1 MKVTA
6 KHWLNYNGVW
16 YKGGDTFEADD
27 FDEIKEHAEKVEEA
41 VEETVEETQYVSEI
55 FPPVEQP
62 KRRGRPKKSE
72 D

>member
-6 KHWLNYNGVW
+6 KCWLNYNGVW

-27 FDEIKEHAEKVEEA
+27 FDEIKEHVEK

-55 FPPVEQP
+55 FPPNEQP
-62 KRRGRPKKSE
+62 KRRGRSKKSE

>member
-1 MKVTA
+1 MRVKA

-16 YKGGDTFEADD
+16 HKGGDIFEADD
-27 FDEIKEHAEKVEEA
+27 FDEIKEHVEKVD
-41 VEETVEETQYVSEI
+41 TEETQYVSEI

-62 KRRGRPKKSE
+62 KRRGRPKKTE

>member
-1 MKVTA
+1 MKVKA

-16 YKGGDTFEADD
+16 HKGGDIFEAND
-27 FDEIKEHAEKVEEA
+27 FEAIKEHVEK

-55 FPPVEQP
+55 FPPEEQP
-62 KRRGRPKKSE
+62 KRRGRPKKTE

>member
-1 MKVTA
+1 MRVKA

-16 YKGGDTFEADD
+16 HKGGDTFEADN
-27 FDEIKEHAEKVEEA
+27 FDEIKEHVEKVD
-41 VEETVEETQYVSEI
+41 TEETQYVSEI

>member
-1 MKVTA
+1 MRVKA

-16 YKGGDTFEADD
+16 HKGGDTFETND
-27 FDEIKEHAEKVEEA
+27 FEAIKEHVEK

-55 FPPVEQP
+55 FPPDEQP

>member
-1 MKVTA
+1 MRVKA

-16 YKGGDTFEADD
+16 HKGGDTFEADN
-27 FDEIKEHAEKVEEA
+27 FDEIKEHVEKVEET
-41 VEETVEETQYVSEI
+41 VDETPYVSEI